1 MGPLRLPGVAAA
13 AAAEGASAGA
23 APSFWRDVLTRH
35 GVAFVSL
42 FIALSGLAY
51 NTWRNETTE
60 SHRNVRQAAFV
71 VFEQLGQLQ
80 QVVDQRFYG
89 GKQTPVNRI
98 AGWGKVTLVRDMAM
112 LVSPAT
118 SRRAGMLFAT
128 WQAQLDEMDSGN
140 PAAEREISNA
150 IAAVREQVLRDLE
163 SLR

>member
-1 MGPLRLPGVAAA
+1 MGPLRLAGVAA
-13 AAAEGASAGA
+13 GDAGTTT
-23 APSFWRDVLTRH
+23 APSRVRDALARH
-35 GVAFVSL
+35 GVALVSL

-80 QVVDQRFYG
+80 QLVDQRFYAG
-89 GKQTPVNRI
+89 RQTPVNRI
-98 AGWGKVTLVRDMAM
+98 AGWGKVTLVRDMGM

-118 SRRAGMLFAT
+118 SRRAGQLFAT
-128 WQAQLDEMDSGN
+128 WQSQLDEMDSGN
-140 PAAEREISNA
+140 PSAEREISNA

-163 SLR
+163 ALQ